1 MTGAPLYSVD
11 RAPRSQ
17 KLTMLSFVGDNQ
29 GSTPSSSIITMSFA
43 PKPYLPGVKE
53 DEIQSSTICMA
64 CIETENTH
72 V

>member
-1 MTGAPLYSVD
+1 MTRTTLYSVD
-11 RAPRSQ
+11 TALRSL

-53 DEIQSSTICMA
+53 DHPMRSGPAQYA
-64 CIETENTH
+64 
-72 V
+72 